1 MKCMSSITKYLAT
14 PFTLYITPR
23 VIYSKYMTDSNDRII
38 LTGIKPTGTPHIGN
52 YLGAI
57 EPALRRASEYTEA
70 FFFIADYH
78 ALNSVHD
85 GETMKELTRN
95 LAATWLAA
103 GLNPSKMHLYR
114 QSDIPEIFELTTI
127 LNNFVPKGWMNK
139 MHSYK
144 ASVDKNREAGK
155 TDDNDVNMGLFVYPI
170 LMTSDILIFNTTH
183 VPVGRDQIQH
193 VEIAR
198 DIAQRFNKQYA
209 DSIFVLPEHVI
220 ADGIAE
226 LPGIDGRK
234 MSKSYGNVIP
244 LFAGRDAWEQAV
256 RKVVTDSIDHTDET
270 VRQTPLFK
278 IYASIA
284 PENKANRLAH
294 ELVERTIG
302 WKEAK
307 DRLLAALEERFSEQ
321 SARYEELVKNPDY
334 IDSIMAE
341 GAAKV
346 RPIAQEKLAHVKQV
360 LGF

>member
-1 MKCMSSITKYLAT
+1 MNESQ
-14 PFTLYITPR
+14 
-23 VIYSKYMTDSNDRII
+23 NRII

-57 EPALRRASEYTEA
+57 EPALRRVNEYSEA

-78 ALNSVHD
+78 ALNSVQD

-103 GLNPSKMHLYR
+103 GLDPSKVHLYR

-144 ASVDKNREAGK
+144 ASIDKNREAGK

-170 LMTSDILIFNTTH
+170 LMTSDIIMFNTTH

-198 DIAQRFNKQYA
+198 DIAQRFNNQYD
-209 DSIFVLPEHVI
+209 DSVFVLPEHVI

-244 LFAGRDAWEQAV
+244 LFGGREGWEQAV
-256 RKVVTDSIDHTDET
+256 RKIVTDSIEHTPET
-270 VRQTPLFK
+270 VRETVLFN
-278 IYASIA
+278 IYETIASSEQA
-284 PENKANRLAH
+284 DQLATD
-294 ELVERTIG
+294 LVEKTIG
-302 WKEAK
+302 WKDAK
-307 DRLLAALEERFSEQ
+307 DRLLTALEARFSEQ
-321 SARYEELVKNPDY
+321 ADRYEELVKNPDY
-334 IDSIMAE
+334 IDSVLTE
-341 GAAKV
+341 GAAKI
-346 RPIAQEKLAHVKQV
+346 RPIAQAKLAAVKQI